1 MNGRATITVEV
12 TPWDESTYEALEETG
27 KLTRA
32 PVPQV
37 FSGDL
42 ESDDVMEFV
51 MCYPPDG
58 AGTASFIGQQRVAP
72 AGGAGD
78 ASPPETVTWPVA
90 P

>member
-1 MNGRATITVEV
+1 M
-12 TPWDESTYEALEETG
+12 
-27 KLTRA
+27 
-32 PVPQV
+32 

-78 ASPPETVTWPVA
+78 ASPPETVTRPVA